1 MSGLRVHLN
10 AHTAVITVVYH
21 YEFTKFFWH
30 CGFLCSFSIKH
41 WDFERYI
48 CYNSILFLVQFFL
61 TSYVPDLLYWVRL
74 KMLCC
79 RKMWRKLSFSWS
91 KVYLKMRKA
100 DQKKPCHS
108 TQTLWPCVLPQYVLQ
123 CRMVFCSVLVFLFIV
138 AMHIFFKKCWV
149 LWTLFRPRIFL
160 MATSRPNY
168 TNWQGKP

>member
-1 MSGLRVHLN
+1 MSLLSFFGIAAFSVVFRSNIETLN
-10 AHTAVITVVYH
+10 VIYVIIQ
-21 YEFTKFFWH
+21 FCFW
-30 CGFLCSFSIKH
+30 F
-41 WDFERYI
+41 
-48 CYNSILFLVQFFL
+48 NFFL